1 MRRRMA
7 LVFRSSLAVVASLSL
22 AACDVKFTPA
32 VTPLV
37 LSTAPASPG
46 IGTVA
51 AGGNPSALT
60 GSPPSGTPLA
70 TMEPLPTP
78 TLIVSIEE
86 GSVWSPTYERVDCGF
101 IEDDVCFEL
110 CYGGACLV
118 YGNDDDRVT
127 RFVEMVD
134 RREQGIR
141 DLEILR
147 AEKGGEVFG
156 AVGECVQAGA
166 GAGLAYAA
174 IVGFTAPEPTISK
187 VLGGVAALGAVV
199 VCGGAIYTTLHT
211 EGVKQEL
218 KIGEIID
225 ASSQAAEE
233 LESLRNDPPD

>member
-1 MRRRMA
+1 
-7 LVFRSSLAVVASLSL
+7 VTIVASLAL

-51 AGGNPSALT
+51 AGGTPSALT

-174 IVGFTAPEPTISK
+174 IVGLTAPEPTISK
-187 VLGGVAALGAVV
+187 VLGGAAALGAVV

-233 LESLRNDPPD
+233 LESLRDDPPD